1 MSTMEA
7 EFIMMQLY
15 AFSFVCFS
23 IAFGII
29 GVMLKRKV
37 NGEFRPPVKRHPNG
51 RVIRNARG

>member
-1 MSTMEA
+1 MSTTEA
-7 EFIMMQLY
+7 EFIMMQLA

-29 GVMLKRKV
+29 GVMLKRKA
-37 NGEFRPPVKRHPNG
+37 NGELRPRVKRHPNG

>member
-1 MSTMEA
+1 MSTTEA
-7 EFIMMQLY
+7 EFIMMQLA

-29 GVMLKRKV
+29 GVMLKRKA
-37 NGEFRPPVKRHPNG
+37 NGELPPRVKRHPNG